1 MKVDLVKSLVAVA
14 FSALLAYACYE
25 ICDSERVRWVVTI
38 GALLT
43 IGIPSLLALGISVT
57 LERSSVML
65 KALSSITFF
74 IEIAMNGVF
83 AFFDF
88 NIPAYIIINGL
99 ILAVFALI
107 YNSIYRTKM

>member
-43 IGIPSLLALGISVT
+43 IGIPSLLALGSVSKNT
-57 LERSSVML
+57 GVVTIWAIFLINSSVL
-65 KALSSITFF
+65 LLFS
-74 IEIAMNGVF
+74 
-83 AFFDF
+83 AFS
-88 NIPAYIIINGL
+88 AK
-99 ILAVFALI
+99 V
-107 YNSIYRTKM
+107 K